1 MDEIIFEK
9 ENDNIDNAIG
19 ISYEELKKKK
29 INSKIKIPIN
39 TNDGIYY
46 KEMKII
52 YKDIYG
58 IGILYEKNFIYVLEN
73 ENESEIKI
81 INEKLPL
88 NYFTIQYLDNEISF
102 TSKKIYIDEIKDKKK
117 GTIFRLGKENN
128 DKMDYYEAYV
138 KIEYIDK
145 NGVLLRFIFMDKT
158 EKEIKT
164 DQYLQYSIFE

>member
-1 MDEIIFEK
+1 MNEIIFEK
-9 ENDNIDNAIG
+9 ENDHIDNAIG
-19 ISYEELKKKK
+19 IPYEELKKKK
-29 INSKIKIPIN
+29 INSKIRIPIN

-46 KEMKII
+46 KDAKII
-52 YKDIYG
+52 YKDEYG
-58 IGILYEKNFIYVLEN
+58 IGILYERNFIYVLED
-73 ENESEIKI
+73 ENKSEIKI

-102 TSKKIYIDEIKDKKK
+102 TSKKIYIDEIRDKKK

-128 DKMDYYEAYV
+128 DKIDYYESYV

-145 NGVLLRFIFMDKT
+145 NGVLLRFIFMDKN